1 MSRSI
6 SIGAKICW
14 LRCRVVDDEIDE
26 FGPTEEFLICLVRN
40 GIEIPIARYWYD
52 EEDQCLY
59 CWMFDIENHNAITK
73 KIWEAH
79 IMERIEYDRRDID
92 HAFDKVQE
100 KIAKSKLRLPFDEQ
114 DYKEGQEEFERAI
127 EEYGGYRD
135 ED

>member
-1 MSRSI
+1 MSRCI

-14 LRCRVVDDEIDE
+14 LRCIVVEDEIDE
-26 FGPTEEFLICLVRN
+26 LGATEEFLICLVRN

-52 EEDQCLY
+52 EEDECLY
-59 CWMFDIENHNAITK
+59 CYTFDIEKHNATTK

-79 IMERIEYDRRDID
+79 IKERIEYDRRDID
-92 HAFDKVQE
+92 NAFDKVQE
-100 KIAKSKLRLPFDEQ
+100 KIANLRLPFDEQ

-135 ED
+135 MD